1 MHVFAKKLLGCL
13 IVASLNLIPS
23 SASLA
28 QTKTTDSALKQ
39 AREYYRAGDA
49 ARLDKRYAEAVQ
61 LLLKAYE
68 LVPESSDL
76 PYDIA
81 CLHALRG
88 AKDDAF
94 KWLDAAIGAGY
105 LNVDHMLKDSD
116 FDSLHDDSRWQ
127 KSVDKT
133 RKEANRQARLWSS
146 PVWDS
151 AYVEQLSED
160 ERIAGLSKFWSE
172 VKYNFVYTDKL
183 LDLDWDAVYLRYLPK
198 VRAAKNTA
206 DYYKILMEMCALLQ
220 DGHTNVTPPA
230 KVYNDVWGTVPL
242 RAALMEDKVI
252 ITDVL
257 DPALRERGILPGHQI
272 LTADG
277 QDIKTYLQKTVAP
290 YTSASTPQDMDTRLY
305 NYFLL
310 LGDLDKPVKTLVAD
324 PQGKTLSIDI
334 KRINTADRRKFATP
348 RPAFNW
354 RMLANNV
361 AYVELNSFGDDT
373 AAKEYIKA
381 YAEIAKAKAIIFD
394 VRKNGGGDTNVG
406 YKVLRTL
413 GTPNFDGS
421 HAATRDYKPTLRAW
435 GNRQG
440 MHDFADEKNPVD
452 PERAYHGTVMVL
464 TSAATYSA
472 AEDFVVAFDTM
483 KRGLIIGEP
492 TGGSTGQPLMISMP
506 GGGSARICTKKDTYI
521 DGKAFVGVG
530 VQPGKLIHT
539 KIDDFRAGKDTQLN
553 AALAEIEKIR

>member
-1 MHVFAKKLLGCL
+1 MV
-13 IVASLNLIPS
+13 PS

-28 QTKTTDSALKQ
+28 QTKTTDPALRQ
-39 AREYYRAGDA
+39 AREYYKAGDV
-49 ARLDKRYAEAVQ
+49 ARLDKRYADAVQ
-61 LLLKAYE
+61 LLVKAYE
-68 LVPESSDL
+68 LVPASHEL

-81 CLHALRG
+81 CLHALSG

-94 KWLDAAIGAGY
+94 KWLDVAIGAGY

-116 FDSLHDDSRWQ
+116 FDSLHDDPRWQ
-127 KSVDKT
+127 KTIEKT
-133 RKEANRQARLWSS
+133 RKEAARQARLWSS

-151 AYVEQLSED
+151 AYAEQLSED

-172 VKYNFVYTDKL
+172 VKYNFVYTNKL
-183 LDLDWDAVYLRYLPK
+183 MDLDWDAVYLRYLPK

-220 DGHTNVTPPA
+220 DGHTNVMPPTIL
-230 KVYNDVWGTVPL
+230 YNDVWGTVPL
-242 RAALMEDKVI
+242 RATLMEDKVI

-277 QDIKTYLQKTVAP
+277 QDIKAYLQKTVAP
-290 YTSASTPQDMDTRLY
+290 YISASTPQDMDVRLY
-305 NYFLL
+305 NYVLL
-310 LGDLDKPVKTLVAD
+310 LGDLDTPVKMLVAD

-334 KRINTADRRKFATP
+334 KRINTTTRRKFATP

-361 AYVELNSFGDDT
+361 AYVELNSFGDNT
-373 AAKEYIKA
+373 AANEYIKA

-394 VRKNGGGDTNVG
+394 VRKNGGGDTDVG
-406 YKVLRTL
+406 YRVLQTL
-413 GTPNFDGS
+413 GTPPFDGS
-421 HAATRDYKPTLRAW
+421 HAATRDYKPAKRAW
-435 GNRQG
+435 GEKQA
-440 MHDFADEKNPVD
+440 MHDFADEKNQPD

-464 TSAATYSA
+464 TSASTFSA
-472 AEDFVVAFDTM
+472 AEDFAVAFDSM

-506 GGGSARICTKKDTYI
+506 GGGSARICTKKDSYI

-553 AALAEIEKIR
+553 AALAEIEKVR